1 MRRVLMARRG
11 RKRRLAGE
19 SPYWRLILSGVGT
32 LAACEE
38 VGIGRKT
45 GYRWWAENGGLPPD
59 RLAEGRRSGRA
70 AIATPGL
77 DRDRIDVRVREL
89 RVLVGRRA
97 NLVKR
102 RAMAINHLKAQAHP
116 WT

>member
-1 MRRVLMARRG
+1 
-11 RKRRLAGE
+11 
-19 SPYWRLILSGVGT
+19 
-32 LAACEE
+32 
-38 VGIGRKT
+38 
-45 GYRWWAENGGLPPD
+45 
-59 RLAEGRRSGRA
+59 
-70 AIATPGL
+70 
-77 DRDRIDVRVREL
+77 VRVREL